1 MWPYRFA
8 TVRSNADAN
17 NQHDTK
23 MTTSYAHSII
33 SDSATVLNAD
43 GFVIATGV
51 SVAHCGDVIA
61 IGAAAHR
68 RDELTILA
76 DRIESIHGWTV
87 LL

>member
-1 MWPYRFA
+1 M
-8 TVRSNADAN
+8 SNS
-17 NQHDTK
+17 
-23 MTTSYAHSII
+23 TSFTNSII

-68 RDELTILA
+68 RDELTIAA
-76 DRIESIHGWTV
+76 DRITSIHGWTV